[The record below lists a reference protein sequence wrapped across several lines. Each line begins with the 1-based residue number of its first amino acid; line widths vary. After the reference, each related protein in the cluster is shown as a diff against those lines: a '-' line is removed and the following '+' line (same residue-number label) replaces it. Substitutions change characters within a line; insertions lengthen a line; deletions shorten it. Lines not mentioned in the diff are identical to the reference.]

1 MFNLSLTHV
10 SSLYHRPSS
19 PDVAQTEESV
29 GQGLLDMEEQKKQR
43 ESELESVEEQ
53 LRQYTAKS
61 QITDSE
67 LQYLLHVC
75 VCCEKSPKSVNVLY
89 VINESRLALFTLSF
103 VSILNSPFRFLQRE
117 LESLKN
123 TEHELQTLQNE
134 VDEDTTE
141 VIPSAV

>member
-75 VCCEKSPKSVNVLY
+75 VCCEKSPKSVHVLY
-89 VINESRLALFTLSF
+89 VINESRLYLHFPLLASLIRLSDF
-103 VSILNSPFRFLQRE
+103 CRE
-117 LESLKN
+117 SWR
-123 TEHELQTLQNE
+123 
-134 VDEDTTE
+134 V
-141 VIPSAV
+141 

>member
-75 VCCEKSPKSVNVLY
+75 VCCEKSPKSVHVLY
-89 VINESRLALFTLSF
+89 VINESRLALFTLSLLASLIRLSDF
-103 VSILNSPFRFLQRE
+103 CRE
-117 LESLKN
+117 SWR
-123 TEHELQTLQNE
+123 
-134 VDEDTTE
+134 V
-141 VIPSAV
+141 